1 MEEKNIVIIGG
12 NSDIGKAV
20 AKILKDQ
27 GANIFSYSR
36 SGESGEKLDVLGDW
50 DSIEEL
56 PEEVHG
62 LVYCPGSI
70 QLKPFHRFS
79 VEDFQRDI
87 NVNFLGAVKV
97 LQAALKS
104 LKKSKNASVVLFS
117 TVAVQTGMGFH
128 SSIASAKG
136 AVEGLVRSLAAEW
149 APSHIRVNAVAPSL
163 TDTKLAEQLLS
174 TEDKKEASAK
184 RHPLGRYGKPED
196 IAEAVAYLLSD
207 KSGWVTGQILHVD
220 GGMST
225 IKGL

>member
-1 MEEKNIVIIGG
+1 MEEKNVVIIGG

-50 DSIEEL
+50 ESIEGL

-62 LVYCPGSI
+62 LVYCPGTI

-79 VEDFQRDI
+79 LEDFQEDL
-87 NVNFLGAVKV
+87 NLNFLGAVKV
-97 LQAALKS
+97 LQATLKS

-149 APSHIRVNAVAPSL
+149 ASSNIRVNAVAPSL
-163 TDTKLAEQLLS
+163 TDTKLAEQLLA
-174 TEDKKEASAK
+174 TEEKKEASAK

-196 IAEAVAYLLSD
+196 IAEAVAFLLSD
-207 KSGWVTGQILHVD
+207 KSGWVTGQIMHVD